1 MTIAALEAWHPELRD
16 VIPTTRAFTLR
27 SEFVGG
33 AFAVWVTVPPGYGAG
48 DAALPV
54 LYVLDGNTQLA
65 ITAPTGSLMMMH
77 ETSPIRPFIQVTVGY
92 FGDSARNFLKVR
104 NRDLVP
110 PSEPFPHQMA
120 AHLRPRVERGAL
132 SEEQYAAIIADL
144 SQSAGDRFL
153 AFIEHELHPRI
164 AELWRVDAHDVGLFG
179 YSYGGLFAMYVFA
192 TANPLFTVIGASS
205 PGILSEKSEVFQHYD
220 RRLAE
225 GDSTLPPRLHLTIND
240 SETSSE
246 FALYR
251 DLSHNYL
258 ALVDRIRRTPL
269 PGLRATAEVI
279 RGETHGTGIVD
290 AYRSFVR
297 SCYAVRGHDPRTEL
311 SWPAVEA
318 SGCR

>member
-1 MTIAALEAWHPELRD
+1 MTVPTLEAWQPELRE
-16 VIPTTRAFTLR
+16 VIATTRSFTLR
-27 SEFVGG
+27 SESVGG
-33 AFAVWVTVPPGYGAG
+33 TFAVWVTVPPGYGAG

-54 LYVLDGNTQLA
+54 LYVADGNTQLA

-92 FGDSARNFLKVR
+92 LGDDARNFLKVR

-110 PSEPFPHQMA
+110 PGEPFPHQMA
-120 AHLRPRVERGAL
+120 AHLRPRVERGTL
-132 SEEQYAAIIADL
+132 SEEQYAAILADL
-144 SQSAGDRFL
+144 SHSAGDRFL
-153 AFIEHELHPRI
+153 AFIERELHPRI
-164 AELWRVDAHDVGLFG
+164 AERWRVDADDVGLFG

-192 TANPLFTVIGASS
+192 TASPLFTVIGASS
-205 PGILSEKSEVFQHYD
+205 PGILSAESEVFHRYD
-220 RRLAE
+220 RRIAE
-225 GDSTLPPRLHLTIND
+225 GDSTLPARLHLTIND

-297 SCYAVRGHDPRTEL
+297 SCYAIRGHDPRSEL
-311 SWPAVEA
+311 AWPVEHDPK
-318 SGCR
+318 